1 MSVALVLLAAGCAT
15 PAPGARASEANRE
28 QCDSVPEREYKPAL
42 RNAGIEGVA
51 KVPKVWL
58 LVDKEGIVRDSW
70 IGESS
75 GDAELDDIALRFA
88 RCRRFAPALHKG
100 VPVPVRLLLPIPVNR
115 PRPGEPDGGD
125 SS

>member
-1 MSVALVLLAAGCAT
+1 MLVALVLLAAGCAT

-42 RNAGIEGVA
+42 RNAGIEGV
-51 KVPKVWL
+51 PKVWL
-58 LVDKEGIVRDSW
+58 LVDKEGIVRDSG

-75 GDAELDDIALRFA
+75 GDAELDDIALRIA